1 MRISSRKIASCTGH
15 SPRVPRGIRNNNPLN
30 IRRGVQWRGLR
41 DFATDKA
48 FCEFKSMDYGF
59 RAAFCILR
67 TYFSKRGVRTLRQLI
82 SRWAPPTEN
91 NTEAYIRKVRL
102 QAGLRDADSPLPP
115 PWNPMAMGL
124 WKDIVL
130 AMAAVEN
137 GCDMQDYRSSC
148 IKGWKKAFN

>member
-1 MRISSRKIASCTGH
+1 
-15 SPRVPRGIRNNNPLN
+15 VPRGIRNNNPLN

-102 QAGLRDADSPLPP
+102 LSSQREGYFIELESDSTPRIPVSKTYEQA
-115 PWNPMAMGL
+115 
-124 WKDIVL
+124 VL
-130 AMAAVEN
+130 A
-137 GCDMQDYRSSC
+137 R
-148 IKGWKKAFN
+148 FNSRV